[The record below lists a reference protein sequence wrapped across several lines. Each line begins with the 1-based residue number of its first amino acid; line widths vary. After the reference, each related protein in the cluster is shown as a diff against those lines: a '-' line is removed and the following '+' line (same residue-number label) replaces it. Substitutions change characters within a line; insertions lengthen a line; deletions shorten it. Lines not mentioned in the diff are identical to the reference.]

1 MTDFREGDTLFKD
14 IIRGGFVMKVC
25 RKCGFKGNDSDDFC
39 SKCGNKMDL
48 VDDGYSNVS
57 STYLRQPEIK
67 VSNFSF
73 IVKLVV
79 GIVALLCFP
88 FYRIAGFACLVYAI
102 AGGIFSL
109 CTCMW
114 YNKLSGFIS
123 GFLFFL
129 AACYF
134 NSNILTQLLCVI
146 FMVFE
151 IVAGV
156 KIKKKL

>member
-1 MTDFREGDTLFKD
+1 
-14 IIRGGFVMKVC
+14 MKIC

-39 SKCGNKMDL
+39 SKCGGKMDL
-48 VDDGYSNVS
+48 VDDNYASVPS
-57 STYLRQPEIK
+57 SYLKQSEIK
-67 VSNFSF
+67 VSDFSF

-79 GIVALLCFP
+79 GIAALLCFP
-88 FYRIAGFACLVYAI
+88 FYKIAGFACFVYAI
-102 AGGIFSL
+102 AGSIFSL
-109 CTCMW
+109 CTCKW

-134 NSNILTQLLCVI
+134 NSHILTQLLCVI